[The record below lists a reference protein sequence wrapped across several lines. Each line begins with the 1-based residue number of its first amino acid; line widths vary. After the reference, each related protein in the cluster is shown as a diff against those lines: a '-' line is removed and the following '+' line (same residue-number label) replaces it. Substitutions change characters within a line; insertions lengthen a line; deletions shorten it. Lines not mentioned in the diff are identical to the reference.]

1 MQDSKVPGVLAF
13 DMMAMAE
20 KAPDFPVI
28 TIENHPRPDEVLTYA
43 DLVVKGT
50 KLARTLEKQGLKHG
64 ERFCIVMRNHPETI
78 ICMFAA
84 SVLGAVLVPIDP
96 RSEDEKLVFQI
107 HDSGAKGI
115 IFSAEFMRV
124 VNMALSRIPEVR
136 SFGCLYSPEFGVSPD
151 PDHPDLKEI
160 LESPETSM
168 FDPGHQVIQDR
179 FLLMYTSGST
189 GNPKG
194 IYVHYDR
201 LQDAVIW
208 ADRVWQ
214 YTPDDKLY
222 TGLALTHGNAV
233 WLTMYPALYRR
244 IPAIISRK
252 FTKSRLW
259 DICRKYGCT
268 TFSLLGGMMTGI
280 YSEPERPGDG
290 DNPVNIVLSAG
301 TPKGIWQSFEKRY
314 NVTIHEWYDS
324 MEGGFCHNPPG
335 VGPIGSIGKPLADM
349 VEIKVVRADDT
360 ECDPGEI
367 GELIARNVTGW
378 TKVEYHNN
386 PEATAD
392 KTRAG
397 WMRSGDMVHRDENGW
412 LYFNFRKGAGLR
424 RQGEFI
430 MPEYVDGVIAE
441 HPDVS
446 DVCVFGIEAASGA
459 PGECDLVA
467 AIVPVVDRDP
477 DIVSIFKHCTTKLEH
492 NSVPSYIWFVD
503 EIPKTASEKNLSR
516 LLAESFS
523 PETEDVYAYED
534 YSYPIKFNKI
544 PRA

>member
-1 MQDSKVPGVLAF
+1 
-13 DMMAMAE
+13 MMAKAE
-20 KAPDFPVI
+20 DFPDFPVI
-28 TIENHPRPDEVLTYA
+28 TFENHPHPDEILTYA

-50 KLARTLEKQGLKHG
+50 KLARILKKQGLKQG

-78 ICMFAA
+78 MCMFAA

-96 RSEDEKLVFQI
+96 RSEEEKLIFQI
-107 HDSGAKGI
+107 QNSGAKGVV
-115 IFSAEFMRV
+115 FSAEFV
-124 VNMALSRIPEVR
+124 GTVNKALSRVQGIR
-136 SFGCLYSPEFGVSPD
+136 SFGCLYNPEFGESPD

-168 FDPGHQVIQDR
+168 FDPGHQTAQDR

-189 GNPKG
+189 GKPKG
-194 IYVHYDR
+194 IYVYYDR

-208 ADRVWQ
+208 ADRVWH
-214 YTPDDKLY
+214 YTRDDILY

-233 WLTMYPALYRR
+233 WLTMYPALYRK

-268 TFSLLGGMMTGI
+268 TFSLLGGMMMGI
-280 YSEPERPGDG
+280 YSEPECPDDG

-301 TPKGIWQSFEKRY
+301 TPKGIWKSFEKRF

-335 VGPIGSIGKPLADM
+335 VGPIGSFGKPLEDM
-349 VEIKVVRADDT
+349 VEIKVVREDDT
-360 ECDPGEI
+360 ECNPGEI
-367 GELIARNVTGW
+367 GELIARNVACE

-386 PEATAD
+386 PEVSAD
-392 KTRAG
+392 KTRGG
-397 WMRSGDMVHRDENGW
+397 WIRSGDMVHRDENGW
-412 LYFNFRKGAGLR
+412 LFYDFRQGGGLR

-430 MPEYVDGVIAE
+430 MPEYVEGVIAE

-446 DVCVFGIEAASGA
+446 DVCVFGIKAASGA
-459 PGECDLVA
+459 PGESDLVA
-467 AIVPVVDRDP
+467 AIVPVEDRDP
-477 DIVSIFKHCTTKLEH
+477 NIKRIFDHCRARLER
-492 NSVPSYIWFVD
+492 NSVPSYIQVVT
-503 EIPKTASEKNLSR
+503 EIPKTASEKNLGR
-516 LLAESFS
+516 LLQETFEPEADDVHPFESH
-523 PETEDVYAYED
+523 
-534 YSYPIKFNKI
+534 
-544 PRA
+544 R

>member
-20 KAPDFPVI
+20 KAPDFPVV
-28 TIENHPRPDEVLTYA
+28 TFENHPYPDEILTYA

-50 KLARTLEKQGLKHG
+50 KLAWALENQGLKQG
-64 ERFCIVMRNHPETI
+64 DRYCVVMRNHPEII

-84 SVLGAVLVPIDP
+84 SVLGVVLVPIDP

-107 HDSGAKGI
+107 QDSGSKGI
-115 IFSAEFMRV
+115 IFAAEFMDL
-124 VNMALSRIPEVR
+124 VNMALSRISDVR
-136 SFGCLYSPEFGVSPD
+136 SYGCLYNPEFGVSPV
-151 PDHPDLKEI
+151 PAHPDLKEI
-160 LESPETSM
+160 LDGPETAM
-168 FDPGHQVIQDR
+168 FDDEQQTIEDR

-259 DICRKYGCT
+259 DICRKHGCT

-280 YSEPERPGDG
+280 YSEPEHPDDG

-301 TPKGIWQSFEKRY
+301 TPRGIWQSFEKRF

-335 VGPIGSIGKPLADM
+335 LGPVGSIGKPLPDM
-349 VEIKVVRADDT
+349 VEIKVVREDDT

-367 GELIARNVTGW
+367 GELIARNITGW
-378 TKVEYHNN
+378 KKVEYHNN
-386 PEATAD
+386 PEASAD
-392 KTRAG
+392 KTRGG
-397 WMRSGDMVHRDENGW
+397 WMRSGDMVHRNEDGW
-412 LYFNFRKGAGLR
+412 LYFDFRKGAGLR

-441 HPDVS
+441 HPHVS

-459 PGECDLVA
+459 PGESDLVA
-467 AIVPVVDRDP
+467 AIVPLADQTP
-477 DIVSIFKHCTTKLEH
+477 DIESIYKHCTDNLEH
-492 NSVPSYIWFVD
+492 NSVPLYIWIVTS
-503 EIPKTASEKNLSR
+503 IPKTASEKNLSR
-516 LLAESFS
+516 VLVDTFS
-523 PETEDVYAYED
+523 PENENI
-534 YSYPIKFNKI
+534 YPAENYL
-544 PRA
+544 